1 MKEKGIDDEPCP
13 IFENHVLSD
22 NGQGQ
27 DTGRGV
33 RAEPHPK
40 GQLSEELAQE
50 LAADR
55 EESAADV
62 LKQRGWKPMEGPCVA
77 LLGEIKENKVAG
89 MKISTLSGLKE
100 NSSPADSQGTAER
113 GAGPGARDGRRG
125 ERDGR
130 AGEEGIKF
138 KMTPNVS

>member
-1 MKEKGIDDEPCP
+1 MPKITSESTTIFWETTCFQIMAKGRTQVAVSLL
-13 IFENHVLSD
+13 N
-22 NGQGQ
+22 
-27 DTGRGV
+27 
-33 RAEPHPK
+33 PK

-77 LLGEIKENKVAG
+77 LLAEIKENKVAE
-89 MKISTLSGLKE
+89 MEMSTFSGLKE
-100 NSSPADSQGTAER
+100 NVECSSPADSQGAAER
-113 GAGPGARDGRRG
+113 GAGPGARGGRRG

-130 AGEEGIKF
+130 AEEEGMKF

>member
-1 MKEKGIDDEPCP
+1 
-13 IFENHVLSD
+13 
-22 NGQGQ
+22 
-27 DTGRGV
+27 
-33 RAEPHPK
+33 
-40 GQLSEELAQE
+40 
-50 LAADR
+50 
-55 EESAADV
+55 
-62 LKQRGWKPMEGPCVA
+62 MEGPCVA

-100 NSSPADSQGTAER
+100 NVGCSSPADSQGTAER

-130 AGEEGIKF
+130 AEEEGMKF

>member
-1 MKEKGIDDEPCP
+1 MAKGKTLVAVS
-13 IFENHVLSD
+13 VL
-22 NGQGQ
+22 N
-27 DTGRGV
+27 
-33 RAEPHPK
+33 PK

-77 LLGEIKENKVAG
+77 EIKENKVAG

-100 NSSPADSQGTAER
+100 NVGCSSPADSQGTADR

-130 AGEEGIKF
+130 AEEEGMKF
-138 KMTPNVS
+138 KTTPNIS